1 METSMNNST
10 SAIKDY
16 LSQAQEG
23 SLFSINELVNY
34 ASYGTTKKILQRM
47 EKNGKI
53 VRVID
58 GIYSKPKFSKLLNKN
73 VPSSIPDVANKI
85 AEKFAWNIIPSGDIA
100 LNMLHLS
107 TQVPACYEYL
117 SNGPYREYEIYGMKL
132 KFKHTTNRLLGGMSS
147 KSALVIQAFKT
158 LGEENITSNVLQ
170 TLKEVLTDDEKK
182 ALLDE
187 CKRVPAWIYE
197 YIKKIGV

>member
-1 METSMNNST
+1 MNTST
-10 SAIKDY
+10 SAIKEY
-16 LSQAQEG
+16 LSQAKEG
-23 SLFSINELVNY
+23 SLFSINELIDY
-34 ASYGTTKKILQRM
+34 ASYDTAKKVLQRM
-47 EKNGKI
+47 EKNGEL

-85 AEKFAWNIIPSGDIA
+85 AEKFAWNIIPSGDAA

-132 KFKHTTNRLLGGMSS
+132 KFKHTTNKLLAGMSS
-147 KSALVIQAFKT
+147 KSALIIQAFKF
-158 LGEENITSNVLQ
+158 LGEENITPEVLQ
-170 TLKEVLTDDEKK
+170 TLNNILTADEKM

-187 CKRVPAWIYE
+187 CKKVPSWIYE
-197 YIKKIGV
+197 YIKKIGA

>member
-1 METSMNNST
+1 MNNST
-10 SAIKDY
+10 SEIKKH

-34 ASYGTTKKILQRM
+34 ASYGTAKKVLQRM
-47 EKNGKI
+47 EKNGEI

-100 LNMLHLS
+100 LNMLQLS

-132 KFKHTTNRLLGGMSS
+132 KFKHTSNRLLGGMSS
-147 KSALVIQAFKT
+147 KSALVIQAFKS
-158 LGEENITSNVLQ
+158 LGEENITSDVLQ
-170 TLKEVLTDDEKK
+170 TLKEVLNDDEKK

-197 YIKKIGV
+197 YIKKIGA

>member
-1 METSMNNST
+1 MNSST
-10 SAIKDY
+10 SEIKKH
-16 LSQAQEG
+16 LSQAKEG
-23 SLFSINELVNY
+23 YLFSINEMLNY
-34 ASYGTTKKILQRM
+34 ASYDTAKKVLQRM
-47 EKNGKI
+47 EKNGDI

-85 AEKFAWNIIPSGDIA
+85 AEKFAWNIIPSGDVA

-147 KSALVIQAFKT
+147 KSALVIQAIKS
-158 LGEENITSNVLQ
+158 LGEENITADVLQ
-170 TLKEVLTDDEKK
+170 TLKEVLSEEDKM

-197 YIKKIGV
+197 YIKKIGA

>member
-1 METSMNNST
+1 MNNST
-10 SAIKDY
+10 SEIKKH
-16 LSQAQEG
+16 LSQAKEG
-23 SLFSINELVNY
+23 YLFSINEMLNY
-34 ASYGTTKKILQRM
+34 ASYDTAKKVLQRM
-47 EKNGKI
+47 EKNGEI

-58 GIYSKPKFSKLLNKN
+58 GIYSKPKFSKLLNKS

-85 AEKFAWNIIPSGDIA
+85 AEKFAWNIIPSGDVA

-132 KFKHTTNRLLGGMSS
+132 KFKHTTNRLLGGMSL
-147 KSALVIQAFKT
+147 KSALVIQAIKS
-158 LGEENITSNVLQ
+158 LGEENITADVLQ
-170 TLKEVLTDDEKK
+170 TLKEVLSEEDKM

-197 YIKKIGV
+197 YIKKIGA

>member
-1 METSMNNST
+1 MNNST
-10 SAIKDY
+10 SAIKEY

-34 ASYGTTKKILQRM
+34 ASYGTAKKILQRM
-47 EKNGKI
+47 EKNGEI

-107 TQVPACYEYL
+107 TQVPAYYEYL

>member
-1 METSMNNST
+1 MNGST
-10 SAIKDY
+10 LGIKNHIS
-16 LSQAQEG
+16 LAQKG
-23 SLFSINELVNY
+23 YLFSISELLNY
-34 ASYGTTKKILQRM
+34 ASYDTAKKTLQRM
-47 EKNGKI
+47 EKNGDI

-85 AEKFAWNIIPSGDIA
+85 AEKFAWNIIPSGDVA

-132 KFKHTTNRLLGGMSS
+132 KFKHTTNRLLGGMSF
-147 KSALVIQAFKT
+147 KSALVVQAFKS
-158 LGEENITSNVLQ
+158 LGEENITPEILQ
-170 TLKEVLTDDEKK
+170 TLKDVLTADEKIQ
-182 ALLDE
+182 L
-187 CKRVPAWIYE
+187 
-197 YIKKIGV
+197 

>member
-1 METSMNNST
+1 MKISDSIKYVGVNDHEIDLFEGQFEVPMGMAYNS
-10 SAIKDY
+10 Y
-16 LSQAQEG
+16 
-23 SLFSINELVNY
+23 V
-34 ASYGTTKKILQRM
+34 IL
-47 EKNGKI
+47 
-53 VRVID
+53 D
-58 GIYSKPKFSKLLNKN
+58 
-73 VPSSIPDVANKI
+73 DKI

-107 TQVPACYEYL
+107 TQVLACYEYL

-170 TLKEVLTDDEKK
+170 TLKKVLTDDEKK
-182 ALLDE
+182 SLLDE

>member
-1 METSMNNST
+1 
-10 SAIKDY
+10 
-16 LSQAQEG
+16 
-23 SLFSINELVNY
+23 
-34 ASYGTTKKILQRM
+34 
-47 EKNGKI
+47 
-53 VRVID
+53 
-58 GIYSKPKFSKLLNKN
+58 
-73 VPSSIPDVANKI
+73 
-85 AEKFAWNIIPSGDIA
+85 
-100 LNMLHLS
+100 
-107 TQVPACYEYL
+107 
-117 SNGPYREYEIYGMKL
+117 MKL

-170 TLKEVLTDDEKK
+170 TLKEVLTDEEKK

>member
-1 METSMNNST
+1 MNNST
-10 SAIKDY
+10 AAIKEY

-34 ASYGTTKKILQRM
+34 ASYDTAKNILQRM
-47 EKNGKI
+47 EKNGEI

-117 SNGPYREYEIYGMKL
+117 SKKL
-132 KFKHTTNRLLGGMSS
+132 LYSLKYFLNIL
-147 KSALVIQAFKT
+147 KSCTSCFQKIPT
-158 LGEENITSNVLQ
+158 INENINT
-170 TLKEVLTDDEKK
+170 
-182 ALLDE
+182 
-187 CKRVPAWIYE
+187 
-197 YIKKIGV
+197 

>member
-1 METSMNNST
+1 MNNST
-10 SAIKDY
+10 SEIKKH

-34 ASYGTTKKILQRM
+34 ASYGTAKKVLQRM
-47 EKNGKI
+47 EKNGEI

-100 LNMLHLS
+100 LNMLQLS

-117 SNGPYREYEIYGMKL
+117 SN
-132 KFKHTTNRLLGGMSS
+132 
-147 KSALVIQAFKT
+147 
-158 LGEENITSNVLQ
+158 
-170 TLKEVLTDDEKK
+170 
-182 ALLDE
+182 
-187 CKRVPAWIYE
+187 
-197 YIKKIGV
+197 